1 MNSISSKSTE
11 NLSTMNYASTKERA
25 ISLIK
30 EETIKENELFECSED
45 LMLIPNLDEEIVP
58 NTSAL
63 LTTDSFEI
71 FSKVNVNPI
80 FIRELLNIIQ
90 VVNFVWIASKNN
102 IDLFH
107 KTLLKLGIMF
117 SYLFRNEINENDGV
131 DYALL
136 TPLPIII
143 YDFIARNGKNSFKYP
158 NNFHFNED
166 FFSTEKNERQI
177 GYIYQEN
184 SVSQFLS
191 NVNPKDIDLCP
202 KIMFYLEYES
212 AKELFIKQIFNSPN
226 NFLKLPHNKKEF
238 NGYNEIDLSFS
249 LKNKVIIEENFT
261 FNFAKKKNNNFIE
274 KSFSSGQK
282 DNIIFEEN
290 SNIFIEIKY
299 SIKNCDI
306 EDVLNKL
313 KNISNRFSNAY
324 RNSAYSSLEKIF
336 SKDKSSYFLF
346 YEDNKIDLFNKIK
359 PDLNIDKDIDICFNS
374 VSVQLTSIVSLQN
387 QIRHIKNV
395 FEETKNSQNKKIEDL
410 ENKIESQANEI
421 GNLKTERNIYDF
433 RFSILEIKLLHINEN
448 SIISKINDCIEKQDF
463 SLLNCYENYKNKFME
478 SFTLLS
484 KIKPI
489 DQIIVLSEQ
498 ILGKEEIDN
507 NYGILISLLNNKIN
521 KYTFAKVFYTAYRNS
536 LVGINYLISGGKK
549 CDFPVCTN
557 LVANILNTMLKC
569 IYLLDEDS
577 SLLNGFYCAILFH
590 ASTLCQIDMKYAPLY
605 SIKFN
610 ADNIKDTVIYLI
622 QSINPSLLMFQ

>member
-1 MNSISSKSTE
+1 MWSSWCYFKFQR
-11 NLSTMNYASTKERA
+11 K
-25 ISLIK
+25 IV
-30 EETIKENELFECSED
+30 EL
-45 LMLIPNLDEEIVP
+45 NGYQNEIVV
-58 NTSAL
+58 
-63 LTTDSFEI
+63 F
-71 FSKVNVNPI
+71 
-80 FIRELLNIIQ
+80 
-90 VVNFVWIASKNN
+90 
-102 IDLFH
+102 
-107 KTLLKLGIMF
+107 
-117 SYLFRNEINENDGV
+117 
-131 DYALL
+131 
-136 TPLPIII
+136 
-143 YDFIARNGKNSFKYP
+143 
-158 NNFHFNED
+158 
-166 FFSTEKNERQI
+166 
-177 GYIYQEN
+177 
-184 SVSQFLS
+184 
-191 NVNPKDIDLCP
+191 
-202 KIMFYLEYES
+202 
-212 AKELFIKQIFNSPN
+212 
-226 NFLKLPHNKKEF
+226 
-238 NGYNEIDLSFS
+238 
-249 LKNKVIIEENFT
+249 
-261 FNFAKKKNNNFIE
+261 
-274 KSFSSGQK
+274 
-282 DNIIFEEN
+282 
-290 SNIFIEIKY
+290 
-299 SIKNCDI
+299 NCDI

-346 YEDNKIDLFNKIK
+346 YDDNKIDLFNKIK

-374 VSVQLTSIVSLQN
+374 VNVQLTSIVSLQN

-395 FEETKNSQNKKIEDL
+395 FEEKIEDL

-448 SIISKINDCIEKQDF
+448 SIISKIKNCIAKQDF

-478 SFTLLS
+478 SFTLLR

-507 NYGILISLLNNKIN
+507 NYGILISMLNNKIN
-521 KYTFAKVFYTAYRNS
+521 NNTFAKDFYMAYRNS
-536 LVGINYLISGGKK
+536 LVGINYLTSGGKK
-549 CDFPVCTN
+549 YDFPVCTN

-590 ASTLCQIDMKYAPLY
+590 ASALCQIDMRYAPLY
-605 SIKFN
+605 KLKFN

>member
-1 MNSISSKSTE
+1 MNLISSKSTE
-11 NLSTMNYASTKERA
+11 NLSKMNYASTIKRA

-80 FIRELLNIIQ
+80 FIRELSNIIQ

-117 SYLFRNEINENDGV
+117 SYLFRNENNENDGV

-143 YDFIARNGKNSFKYP
+143 YDFIARNGKNSFKYS

-166 FFSTEKNERQI
+166 FFSTKKNDRQI
-177 GYIYQEN
+177 EYIYQEN

-249 LKNKVIIEENFT
+249 LKNKVIIEENFI

-306 EDVLNKL
+306 EAVLNKL
-313 KNISNRFSNAY
+313 KNMSNRFSNAY

-336 SKDKSSYFLF
+336 SKNKSFYFLF

-359 PDLNIDKDIDICFNS
+359 LNLNIDKDIDICFNS
-374 VSVQLTSIVSLQN
+374 VNVQLTSIVSLQN

-395 FEETKNSQNKKIEDL
+395 FEETKNSQSKKIEDL

-448 SIISKINDCIEKQDF
+448 SIISKIKDCIAKQDF

-478 SFTLLS
+478 SFTLLR

-489 DQIIVLSEQ
+489 GQIIVLSEQ
-498 ILGKEEIDN
+498 IPGKEEIDN
-507 NYGILISLLNNKIN
+507 NYGLLISMLNNKIN
-521 KYTFAKVFYTAYRNS
+521 NNTFAKDFYMAYRNS

-622 QSINPSLLMFQ
+622 QSINPSLLMLP

>member
-117 SYLFRNEINENDGV
+117 SYLFRNENNENDGV

-143 YDFIARNGKNSFKYP
+143 YDFIARNGKNSFKYS

-166 FFSTEKNERQI
+166 FFSTKKTDRQI
-177 GYIYQEN
+177 EYIYQEN

-212 AKELFIKQIFNSPN
+212 AKKLFIKQIFNSPN

-299 SIKNCDI
+299 GIKNCDI

-346 YEDNKIDLFNKIK
+346 YDDNKIDLFNKIK
-359 PDLNIDKDIDICFNS
+359 VNLNIDKDIDICFNS
-374 VSVQLTSIVSLQN
+374 VNAQLTSIVSLQN

-395 FEETKNSQNKKIEDL
+395 FEEKIEDL

-448 SIISKINDCIEKQDF
+448 SIISKIKDCIEKQDF

-521 KYTFAKVFYTAYRNS
+521 NNTFAKDFYTAYRNS
-536 LVGINYLISGGKK
+536 LVGLDYLLSGGKK

-577 SLLNGFYCAILFH
+577 SLMIGFYCAILFH
-590 ASTLCQIDMKYAPLY
+590 ASALCQIDMKYAPLY
-605 SIKFN
+605 TIKFN

>member
-1 MNSISSKSTE
+1 MNLISSKSTE
-11 NLSTMNYASTKERA
+11 NLSTMNYASTIKRA

-117 SYLFRNEINENDGV
+117 SYLFRNENNENDGV

-158 NNFHFNED
+158 NNFNFNED
-166 FFSTEKNERQI
+166 FFSTEKNDRQI
-177 GYIYQEN
+177 EYIYQEN

-261 FNFAKKKNNNFIE
+261 FNFARKKNNNFIE

-346 YEDNKIDLFNKIK
+346 YDDNKIDLFNKIK
-359 PDLNIDKDIDICFNS
+359 VNLNIDKDIDICFNS
-374 VSVQLTSIVSLQN
+374 VNVQLTSIVSLQN

-395 FEETKNSQNKKIEDL
+395 FEEKIEDL

-448 SIISKINDCIEKQDF
+448 SIISKIKDCIEKQDF

-521 KYTFAKVFYTAYRNS
+521 NNTFAKDFYTAYRNS
-536 LVGINYLISGGKK
+536 LVGLDYLLSGGKK

-605 SIKFN
+605 IIKFN

-622 QSINPSLLMFQ
+622 QSINPSLLMFP